1 MLRPWWLGVTLLGL
15 LAALPGPAAA
25 CTTTQ
30 APSNGDHFL
39 FDLQDNGVGF
49 ATVDSGIDAAHHRQ
63 PRCVS
68 MSATASE
75 PDPSPT
81 TDGRWFEWRGFLYDL
96 PSRTAYFND
105 GTLHALPTQTH
116 LLVQRWA
123 DVWAIQP
130 DEGSKDFVADSQ
142 PGGWSLAGDGGPVL
156 WRTLE
161 PDQLGPSKVDVLDG
175 ERGWLLRGRDFR
187 QMVGPYQGATVASA
201 KGDWVLFRAWGSS
214 GASDFV
220 ALELGPGHRQ
230 VVQAPAGASAATLA
244 GDEVLFT
251 HADGVNATY
260 VSLRDG
266 SNRSTALAQATPA
279 HVYGIAL
286 RVGPPTGQLA
296 WPTTDLR
303 TMEPLG
309 ASSSSTT
316 CSCSPTYNQDTTT
329 TTWPPTSG
337 PASGTGESQQ
347 DGVLTIP
354 SPWWLASVGVAAAAW
369 AIRRRL

>member
-49 ATVDSGIDAAHHRQ
+49 ATVDSGIDAARHRQ

-75 PDPSPT
+75 PDPAPT
-81 TDGRWFEWRGFLYDL
+81 TDGRWFQWGAFLYDL
-96 PSRTAYFND
+96 RTRTAYHA
-105 GTLHALPTQTH
+105 GGEVQALPTQTH

-123 DVWAIQP
+123 DVWAIEP
-130 DEGSKDFVADSQ
+130 EEGPVLVADSQ

-161 PDQLGPSKVDVLDG
+161 PDQLGPSRVDVLDG
-175 ERGWLLRGRDFR
+175 ERGWLLRGRDFG
-187 QMVGPYQGATVASA
+187 QVVGHYPGGASVASA
-201 KGDWVLFRAWGSS
+201 KGGWVLFRAWDGT
-214 GASDFV
+214 GATDFV
-220 ALELGPGHRQ
+220 ALEMGPGQRH
-230 VVQAPAGASAATLA
+230 VVPAPPGAVWATLS
-244 GDEVLFT
+244 GDEALFT

-260 VSLRDG
+260 VNLRDG
-266 SNRSTALAQATPA
+266 STRSTALAQATPA